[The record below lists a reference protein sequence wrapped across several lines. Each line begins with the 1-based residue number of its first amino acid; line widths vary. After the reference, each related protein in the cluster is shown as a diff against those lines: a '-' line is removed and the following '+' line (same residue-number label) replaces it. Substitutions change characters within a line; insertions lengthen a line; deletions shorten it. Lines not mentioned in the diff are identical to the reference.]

1 MSTTKVVPASEIELW
16 HVTEYADCEGRSTR
30 TIGYYKGSVEEIALM
45 LSHKGDK
52 YYALMFTPVSFID
65 AKDMTPKPHRNTHM
79 LVNLRA
85 SYYSDDS
92 VYVKPTF
99 KGTVFKNQVDGLRD
113 DSVLLV
119 LDTLAHTKQL
129 REEALSKLTQSEREL
144 LGLG

>member
-1 MSTTKVVPASEIELW
+1 MSTKIVPASEIKLW
-16 HVTEYADCEGRSTR
+16 QVTEYDDCEGRNTR

-52 YYALMFTPVSFID
+52 YYGMMFTPVSFID
-65 AKDMTPKPHRNTHM
+65 VKDMKPQPHKNTHM

-85 SYYSDDS
+85 SYYGVDS

-99 KGTVFKNQVDGLRD
+99 KGTVFKSQVDELRD

-119 LDTLAHTKQL
+119 LDTLAHTKKL
-129 REEALSKLTQSEREL
+129 REEALSKLTQTDREI
-144 LGLG
+144 LGIA